1 MTLTLFDIVIL
12 TIVSIS
18 SLFGLY
24 KGMIQIVIN
33 FLGFIASIVVAI
45 LLYPKVVVVFSTYFN
60 NNLIISIASG
70 VSAYI
75 FSLIVF
81 TFICSSLVM
90 MVSVISKG
98 WLDRLLGVVAG
109 FVRGIL
115 ISVIL
120 FWVLAIF
127 ATGAYSK
134 ARSLEDLV
142 FNISQEDYPEWLKT
156 AVVTPYLES
165 ILKDVVKL
173 IPADILSNIE
183 LPNTKDIDKDG
194 VVEEIN
200 KKAAELNSSSD
211 VHLEENIKDLL
222 PAKK

>member
-33 FLGFIASIVVAI
+33 FLGFVASIFVTI
-45 LLYPKVVVVFSTYFN
+45 LLYPKVKVVFSSYFN
-60 NNLIISIASG
+60 NDLIISIASG

-90 MVSVISKG
+90 MVSVVSKG

-109 FVRGIL
+109 FLRGVL
-115 ISVIL
+115 ISVVL
-120 FWVLAIF
+120 FGVVAIF
-127 ATGAYSK
+127 ATGVYSK
-134 ARSLEDLV
+134 AKSAEDLV
-142 FNISQEDYPEWLKT
+142 LNISQEDYPEWLKT
-156 AVVTPYLES
+156 AIITPYLES
-165 ILKDVVKL
+165 ILKDVVKF
-173 IPADILSNIE
+173 IPDAILSNIE
-183 LPNTKDIDKDG
+183 LPHAKDVDEDS
-194 VVEEIN
+194 VVEKIK
-200 KKAAELNSSSD
+200 KKADELNSSGD
-211 VHLEENIKDLL
+211 IHVDETIKDLL
-222 PAKK
+222 PAKE

>member
-33 FLGFIASIVVAI
+33 FLGFVASIFVAI
-45 LLYPKVVVVFSTYFN
+45 LLYPKVKVVFSSYFN
-60 NNLIISIASG
+60 NDLIISIASG

-90 MVSVISKG
+90 MVSVISQG
-98 WLDRLLGVVAG
+98 WLDRLLGIVAG
-109 FVRGIL
+109 FIRGIL

-120 FWVLAIF
+120 FWVLAF
-127 ATGAYSK
+127 CYW
-134 ARSLEDLV
+134 SLL
-142 FNISQEDYPEWLKT
+142 
-156 AVVTPYLES
+156 
-165 ILKDVVKL
+165 
-173 IPADILSNIE
+173 
-183 LPNTKDIDKDG
+183 
-194 VVEEIN
+194 
-200 KKAAELNSSSD
+200 
-211 VHLEENIKDLL
+211 
-222 PAKK
+222 

>member
-81 TFICSSLVM
+81 TFSCSSLVM

-156 AVVTPYLES
+156 AIITPYLES

-173 IPADILSNIE
+173 IPAGILSNIE

>member
-33 FLGFIASIVVAI
+33 FLGFVASIFVAI
-45 LLYPKVVVVFSTYFN
+45 LLYPKVKVVFSSYFN
-60 NNLIISIASG
+60 NDLIISIASG

-81 TFICSSLVM
+81 AFICSSLVM
-90 MVSVISKG
+90 MVSVISQG
-98 WLDRLLGVVAG
+98 WLDRLLGIVAG
-109 FVRGIL
+109 FIRGIL

-120 FWVLAIF
+120 FWVLALF
-127 ATGAYSK
+127 VTRAYSK
-134 ARSLEDLV
+134 AESAEDLV
-142 FNISQEDYPEWLKT
+142 FNISQDDHPEWLKT
-156 AVVTPYLES
+156 AIITPYLES

-173 IPADILSNIE
+173 IPAGILSNIE
-183 LPNTKDIDKDG
+183 LLTAKDINKDG
-194 VVEEIN
+194 LVDD
-200 KKAAELNSSSD
+200 L
-211 VHLEENIKDLL
+211 HLEKNIKDLL
-222 PAKK
+222 PAKE

>member
-18 SLFGLY
+18 SLFGIY

-33 FLGFIASIVVAI
+33 FLGFIASIFVAI

-98 WLDRLLGVVAG
+98 WLDRLLGVVPG

>member
-81 TFICSSLVM
+81 TFSCSSLVM